1 MAQGWFTDAPPGVLY
16 GTIFFAYLPVM
27 WVHIGT
33 LKLWL
38 SVPLLSSRAASER
51 AIFFLLSTSS
61 ERNTDEL
68 RNDFSWS
75 FYGTVIYLGI
85 SSYKGLPK

>member
-1 MAQGWFTDAPPGVLY
+1 MVAQGWFTDAPPGVLY

-51 AIFFLLSTSS
+51 AIFFCFLRVPKGTLMSYGMTSVGH
-61 ERNTDEL
+61 
-68 RNDFSWS
+68 FMVP
-75 FYGTVIYLGI
+75 FFV
-85 SSYKGLPK
+85 